1 MTMMMMMMMMM
12 MMIVCNRGGAGGEG
26 RRQQQEPLAALGTPR
41 VLSFV
46 FLHGFMIRLGKRIIQ
61 VKDCERK
68 CIFDLIKKD
77 SWHAPSLYSLS
88 FLSPLYPSSSHW
100 IGASKALLLYEQKL
114 QNVFS
119 PSNWNFLTRKSY
131 RWFIW
136 LKRIIETE
144 IMSVGKFVQLWFNF
158 LPHLWFWDDF
168 AYFSVC
174 IVVGFSE
181 QRQNSS
187 IYQRVTGLNAS
198 HQTQ

>member
-1 MTMMMMMMMMM
+1 MVDMMTMMM

-88 FLSPLYPSSSHW
+88 FLSPLYPSSSH
-100 IGASKALLLYEQKL
+100 
-114 QNVFS
+114 
-119 PSNWNFLTRKSY
+119 
-131 RWFIW
+131 
-136 LKRIIETE
+136 
-144 IMSVGKFVQLWFNF
+144 
-158 LPHLWFWDDF
+158 
-168 AYFSVC
+168 
-174 IVVGFSE
+174 
-181 QRQNSS
+181 
-187 IYQRVTGLNAS
+187 
-198 HQTQ
+198 

>member
-1 MTMMMMMMMMM
+1 MMMIMTRRGKMIVMIKMKKMRRSKMMNMMMMRRRRSKMVDMMTMMM

-88 FLSPLYPSSSHW
+88 FLSPLYPSSSH
-100 IGASKALLLYEQKL
+100 
-114 QNVFS
+114 
-119 PSNWNFLTRKSY
+119 
-131 RWFIW
+131 
-136 LKRIIETE
+136 
-144 IMSVGKFVQLWFNF
+144 
-158 LPHLWFWDDF
+158 
-168 AYFSVC
+168 
-174 IVVGFSE
+174 
-181 QRQNSS
+181 
-187 IYQRVTGLNAS
+187 
-198 HQTQ
+198 

>member
-1 MTMMMMMMMMM
+1 MIVMIKMKKMRRSKMMNMMMAMMMRSKMMNMMMRRRRRSKMVDMMTMMM

-88 FLSPLYPSSSHW
+88 FLSPLYPSSSH
-100 IGASKALLLYEQKL
+100 
-114 QNVFS
+114 
-119 PSNWNFLTRKSY
+119 
-131 RWFIW
+131 
-136 LKRIIETE
+136 
-144 IMSVGKFVQLWFNF
+144 
-158 LPHLWFWDDF
+158 
-168 AYFSVC
+168 
-174 IVVGFSE
+174 
-181 QRQNSS
+181 
-187 IYQRVTGLNAS
+187 
-198 HQTQ
+198 